1 VTRHERD
8 LTVAATAGGSM
19 STAADAGTARNS
31 RLARARARTRREDG
45 QALVEFA
52 LVLPVLMLF
61 ILGMVRVGI
70 AYNNY
75 LTLNDAV
82 RAGARQ
88 LAIGRGQAN
97 DVCSQATTRVRT
109 AASNLD
115 QSKIQALTASVNTG
129 SCNPG
134 TSMVI
139 GSDATVSANYPCDI
153 NVLFI
158 NIAVTCHAQTTERVE

>member
-1 VTRHERD
+1 MPRD
-8 LTVAATAGGSM
+8 LRGQTAAGRLGYPT
-19 STAADAGTARNS
+19 STATVPGKADVS
-31 RLARARARTRREDG
+31 RLARVRARARREDG
-45 QALVEFA
+45 QAMVEFA

-61 ILGMVRVGI
+61 IVGI
-70 AYNNY
+70 IKVGIVYNNY

-88 LAIGRGQAN
+88 LAIGRGQAS
-97 DVCSQATTRVRT
+97 DVCSLATTRVRT

-129 SCNPG
+129 NCNPG

-139 GSDATVSANYPCDI
+139 GSDATVSANYPCDV